1 MAGKDEEL
9 SRRLLNLRDTGE
21 EEISAERTL
30 EELERDKPVY
40 VVCQSGLRSYLAC
53 RILAQHGVDCCH
65 LAGGYRLYEV
75 IAKERCA
82 AECAFPCGME
92 GNH

>member
-1 MAGKDEEL
+1 
-9 SRRLLNLRDTGE
+9 
-21 EEISAERTL
+21 
-30 EELERDKPVY
+30 